1 MSLSVDDNYWRLSA
15 LPLLSFSGF
24 RAREVKRSGVVGARK
39 EADEFLFIRPPDPV
53 VDAPVLGPQV
63 GRAFEEHNLTDLST
77 LHFDFVLIGPSTI
90 PFEYRFPDAVLLCDL
105 GSQILAEILGSAAPL
120 RWVIS

>member
-39 EADEFLFIRPPDPV
+39 EADEFPFIRPPDPV
-53 VDAPVLGPQV
+53 VDAPVLSAQV
-63 GRAFEEHNLTDLST
+63 GRAFEEHNLTDLAT
-77 LHFDFVLIGPSTI
+77 LHFDFVLIGPPTI
-90 PFEYRFPDAVLLCDL
+90 PFKDRFPDAVFLLDFS
-105 GSQILAEILGSAAPL
+105 GQIL
-120 RWVIS
+120 